1 MRLRD
6 IFGLAMTNLLNRRL
20 RSWLTIL
27 GIVVGVAAVVS
38 IISIGE
44 GLQQSITTQ
53 FSRLG
58 TDTLTITPGYTGTAS
73 RGFRGGHGGTAGVRS
88 GNLTVNDV
96 KIIKTVPEVEYV
108 NGMIAGS
115 VELSYLDETAKIDLQ
130 GVDSRV
136 WKFMIITELAEGR
149 YLTPGDSYVAVIG
162 SRVARSLFKQDVEVG
177 RLLIIGGQ
185 TFRVVG
191 VLKESTSRWEG
202 YYVFV
207 PRETTRDLVTDVEED
222 LYTSISVKASK
233 NANMSEVSSRIE
245 QKLLVNHQVSED
257 EKDFTIWLPQAL
269 QERLQEVT
277 QTLKVFLG
285 AIATVS
291 LLVGGIGIANTM
303 FMSVMEQTR
312 QIGILKALG
321 ATNGEVMTLF
331 LIESSLMGIV
341 GGIFG
346 VFVGFIAS
354 GSVSMLGVQ
363 IFFRQVTTTTI
374 SPELVVFALIFSLVI
389 GMISGV
395 APARRA
401 AQLQPVEALRY
412 E

>member
-1 MRLRD
+1 MRLGD
-6 IFGLAMTNLLNRRL
+6 VFSLALTNLLNRRL

-44 GLQQSITTQ
+44 GLQQSVTAQ
-53 FSRLG
+53 FSRMG
-58 TDTLTITPGYTGTAS
+58 TDTLTITPGYTGAGA
-73 RGFRGGHGGTAGVRS
+73 RGFRGGQGSAGVRS
-88 GNLTVNDV
+88 GNLTLNDAR
-96 KIIKTVPEVEYV
+96 IIKTVPEVEYV
-108 NGMIAGS
+108 NGIVAGS

-130 GVDSRV
+130 GVDPQV
-136 WKFMIITELAEGR
+136 WKFMITTQLAEGR
-149 YLTPGDSYVAVIG
+149 YLAPGDSYVAVIG
-162 SRVARSLFKQDVEVG
+162 SRVANSLFKQGVEVG
-177 RLLIIGGQ
+177 RLLIISGQ
-185 TFRVVG
+185 SFKVVG
-191 VLKESTSRWEG
+191 VLKESTSTRED

-207 PRETTRDLVTDVEED
+207 PREVARSLIADVKED
-222 LYTSISVKASK
+222 QYTSILVKAAR
-233 NANMSEVSSRIE
+233 NANMSEVAASIG
-245 QKLLVNHQVSED
+245 QKLLVNHQVPED
-257 EKDFTIWLPQAL
+257 KKDFTVWIPQAL

-285 AIATVS
+285 AIAMVS

-303 FMSVMEQTR
+303 FMSVMERTR

-321 ATNGEVMTLF
+321 ATDGEVMTLF

-341 GGIFG
+341 GGVFG

-363 IFFRQVTTTTI
+363 IFFRRVTTTSI
-374 SPELVVFALIFSLVI
+374 SPELVVFALAFSLVI

-401 AQLQPVEALRY
+401 ARLQPVEALRY